1 MAVMHDLDWLF
12 ALGTIFFMI
21 SAWAIGANDVAN
33 SYATSVA
40 SGSLTLLQAGVLQM
54 ITETV
59 GSIALGTRVT
69 GTIRSGVFS
78 VKPFANSPGVLIL
91 AMVCAEF
98 GAGTWVAI
106 ATKFGFPVSTTH
118 SIIGALVGI
127 GIAADLKVTWGWK
140 KYSVS
145 QIAASWV
152 ISPLIAGAFG
162 AIIFLSIKYS
172 VLKRAD
178 PLKWGLRLIP
188 FYFGMT
194 GGILALFIII
204 SGSNGIPS
212 LDKMGAGVA
221 TGSVLGSFFLCLVI
235 AYVFFLPY
243 FWRRLI
249 KEDRRIHILHVFM
262 GPMLW
267 RENCHIPFPRKHTEE
282 LVPDYYKGT
291 YAGDVDPSDE
301 QVKVV
306 AARNSSV
313 SGSPVSHAIP
323 VSEKVDGISPERE
336 AVASI
341 RKVDAVGLQ
350 QVDKLPIWHP
360 KRIFAT
366 LKYVL
371 LRGVTQ
377 DVVTHQSKGLAHVH
391 ARAPRYDNKVEHLW
405 TAAQVASAMLMS
417 LAHGSND
424 VSNAI
429 GPWATEY
436 LTWRSGKSSATVETP
451 VWIRAVGGLLLSVGF
466 WTYGYHLMRNLG
478 NKITQHSP
486 TRGYSMEMGTAIT
499 VLMASRLGLPV
510 STTQC
515 ITGATLGV
523 ALMNFDLKTING
535 RQVLKIFSGWIVTLP
550 IAGLLA
556 GITIGMALN
565 VPQWGPRPAS

>member
-12 ALGTIFFMI
+12 ALGTIFFAV
-21 SAWAIGANDVAN
+21 SAWSIGANDVAN

-40 SGSLTLLQAGVLQM
+40 SGSLTLFQAGVLQT

-59 GSIALGTRVT
+59 GSIALGARVT

-78 VKPFANSPGVLIL
+78 VKAFNNSPGVLIL

-98 GAGTWVAI
+98 GAGTFVAV
-106 ATKFGFPVSTTH
+106 ATKYGFPVSTTH
-118 SIIGALVGI
+118 AIIGALVGI
-127 GIAADLKVTWGWK
+127 GIAADLHVNWGWK

-152 ISPLIAGAFG
+152 ISPLIAAAFG
-162 AIIFLSIKYS
+162 AIIFLSIKYA

-188 FYFGMT
+188 FYFGLT

-204 SGSNGIPS
+204 SGTNGIPS
-212 LDKMGAGVA
+212 LEKMGGGKA
-221 TGSVLGSFFLCLVI
+221 TGIILGVFLGCILI
-235 AYVFFLPY
+235 AYVFFMPY

-249 KEDRRIHILHVFM
+249 KEDRRIHIFHVFL

-267 RENCHIPFPRKHTEE
+267 RDNCPIPFPRKHTEE
-282 LVPDYYKGT
+282 LVPNYYKGA
-291 YAGDVDPSDE
+291 YVGDDVDP
-301 QVKVV
+301 KVQGV
-306 AARNSSV
+306 AARNSSLG
-313 SGSPVSHAIP
+313 GSPDSHAIP
-323 VSEKVDGISPERE
+323 ISEKHDGISPERE
-336 AVASI
+336 AEAPVRRAEHTE
-341 RKVDAVGLQ
+341 LQ
-350 QVDKLPIWHP
+350 RVDKLPFLHP
-360 KRIFAT
+360 RRIFAT

-371 LRGVTQ
+371 LRGVTK
-377 DVVTHQSKGLAHVH
+377 DVVTHQSKGLAATH

-429 GPWATEY
+429 GPFTTEY
-436 LTWRSGKSSATVETP
+436 LTWRSGRSSATVDTP
-451 VWIRAVGGLLLSVGF
+451 TWIRVVGGLLLSIGF

-486 TRGYSMEMGTAIT
+486 TRGYSMELGTAIT

-535 RQVLKIFSGWIVTLP
+535 KQVLKIFSGWIVTLP
-550 IAGLLA
+550 VAGLLA
-556 GITIGMALN
+556 GISVGMALN
-565 VPQWGPRPAS
+565 VPQWGPR

>member
-1 MAVMHDLDWLF
+1 
-12 ALGTIFFMI
+12 
-21 SAWAIGANDVAN
+21 
-33 SYATSVA
+33 
-40 SGSLTLLQAGVLQM
+40 
-54 ITETV
+54 
-59 GSIALGTRVT
+59 
-69 GTIRSGVFS
+69 
-78 VKPFANSPGVLIL
+78 
-91 AMVCAEF
+91 
-98 GAGTWVAI
+98 
-106 ATKFGFPVSTTH
+106 
-118 SIIGALVGI
+118 
-127 GIAADLKVTWGWK
+127 
-140 KYSVS
+140 
-145 QIAASWV
+145 
-152 ISPLIAGAFG
+152 
-162 AIIFLSIKYS
+162 
-172 VLKRAD
+172 
-178 PLKWGLRLIP
+178 
-188 FYFGMT
+188 
-194 GGILALFIII
+194 
-204 SGSNGIPS
+204 
-212 LDKMGAGVA
+212 MGAGVA
-221 TGSVLGSFFLCLVI
+221 TGAVVGSIALCLVI

-267 RENCHIPFPRKHTEE
+267 RDNVHIPFPRKHTEE
-282 LVPDYYKGT
+282 LVPDYYQGH
-291 YAGDVDPSDE
+291 YVGDVDPSDE
-301 QVKVV
+301 QAKAVAARDAL

-323 VSEKVDGISPERE
+323 ASEKADGISPERE
-336 AVASI
+336 AEAPT
-341 RKVDAVGLQ
+341 RRADAVGLQ
-350 QVDKLPIWHP
+350 QVDKHPIWHP
-360 KRIFAT
+360 KRILAM

-371 LRGVTQ
+371 LRGVTK
-377 DVVTHQSKGLAHVH
+377 DVVHYQSRGLAHVH

-429 GPWATEY
+429 GPWTTEY
-436 LTWRSGKSSATVETP
+436 LTWKSGVSSATVETP

-486 TRGYSMEMGTAIT
+486 TRGYSMELGTSIT
-499 VLMASRLGLPV
+499 VLMASRLGLPI

-535 RQVLKIFSGWIVTLP
+535 RQVLKIFSGWVVTLP

-556 GITIGMALN
+556 GLTIGMALN

>member
-12 ALGTIFFMI
+12 ALGTIFFVI
-21 SAWAIGANDVAN
+21 SAWSIGANDVAN

-40 SGSLTLLQAGVLQM
+40 SGSLTLMQAGFLQM

-78 VKPFANSPGVLIL
+78 VKPFKNSPGVLIL

-98 GAGTWVAI
+98 GAGTFVSI

-118 SIIGALVGI
+118 SIVGALIGVGI
-127 GIAADLKVTWGWK
+127 ASDLKITWGWK

-145 QIAASWV
+145 QIAASWL
-152 ISPLIAGAFG
+152 ISPFVAGAFG
-162 AIIFLSIKYS
+162 ALIFLTIKFL

-178 PLKWGLRLIP
+178 PLKAGLRLIP
-188 FYFGMT
+188 FYFGFT

-204 SGSNGIPS
+204 SGSNGIPD
-212 LDKMGAGVA
+212 LEEMGAGQA
-221 TGSVLGSFFLCLVI
+221 TGIVLGTFAGCILI

-249 KEDRRIHILHVFM
+249 KEDKRLHIGHVLL
-262 GPMLW
+262 GPLLW
-267 RENCHIPFPRKHTEE
+267 KEDRNIPFPRKNTEE
-282 LVPDYYKGT
+282 LVPNYYKGSFIPPT
-291 YAGDVDPSDE
+291 QDPTSAKARADAE
-301 QVKVV
+301 
-306 AARNSSV
+306 RNSSV
-313 SGSPVSHAIP
+313 SGSPVPHAEPI
-323 VSEKVDGISPERE
+323 VEKNDGIHPAREVEAPVRE
-336 AVASI
+336 A
-341 RKVDAVGLQ
+341 DARGLQ
-350 QVDKLPIWHP
+350 RVDKLPIYHP
-360 KRIFAT
+360 GRILAM

-371 LRGVTQ
+371 FRGLTK
-377 DVVTHQSKGLAHVH
+377 DVVTHQSEGLAHVH

-417 LAHGSND
+417 VAHGSND

-429 GPWATEY
+429 GPWTTEY
-436 LTWRSGKSSATVETP
+436 LTWKSGVSSAEVETP

-466 WTYGYHLMRNLG
+466 WTYGYHLMRSLG
-478 NKITQHSP
+478 NRITQHSP
-486 TRGYSMEMGTAIT
+486 TRGYSMELGTAIT

-535 RQVLKIFSGWIVTLP
+535 KQVIKIFSGWIVTLP
-550 IAGLLA
+550 ITGLLA
-556 GITIGMALN
+556 GLVIGMALN
-565 VPQWGPRPAS
+565 VPQWGPR